1 MRAVRWSLL
10 AQADLAGIDDYYHGL
25 SAGFASRVG
34 AQAIEAACFLA
45 RHPEAG
51 QAVPGSPYR
60 KWRVRKTPYILF
72 YRPDGTTL
80 RVVRLI
86 HASRDWKN
94 LL

>member
-1 MRAVRWSLL
+1 MKVVRWSLL
-10 AQADLAGIDDYYHGL
+10 AQADLAGIDDYYHRL
-25 SAGFASRVG
+25 SVGFASRVG
-34 AQAIEAACFLA
+34 TEAIDAALFLA
-45 RHPEAG
+45 DHPEAG

-72 YRPDGTTL
+72 YRFDGTTL

-86 HASRDWKN
+86 HASRNWKK